1 MAKQKSIFV
10 CSQCGFESPKWLG
23 RCPDCSTWNS
33 FTEEVKT
40 ADGPVKMIKSRGI
53 SARNTPRPVGAIES
67 SEKERYDTGLPE
79 LNRVLG
85 GGLIKGSLTLISGD
99 PGIGKSTLL
108 LQCAGSV
115 ALKYGKVLYISGE
128 ESEEQIKMRADR
140 LGIKTDQLYV
150 VSETQ
155 VSLIEEH
162 INTLN
167 PVFCIV
173 DSIQT
178 LFSDQLTSAP
188 GSVSQVR
195 ECASELMRLG
205 KTNNIPLFIVAHVT
219 KSGDLAGPR
228 VLEHMVDTV
237 LSFEGERT
245 SDLRILRTVKNRF
258 GTTSEIGVFE
268 MREEGL
274 IEVYDPSRLF
284 LEETPGEGTM
294 VIGLMEGTRPILV
307 QVQSLVAET
316 KIVMPRRTAVG
327 MDVTRLNMLLAVL
340 EKKLRIPFYAS
351 DVYVNVVGG
360 LYIDGTGGDLG
371 LALSLISSAKSREL
385 DLPGAV
391 AIGEIGLTGE
401 IRPIAKAERLIQE
414 AAKLGFKTAIIS
426 ARQTIRKPPVG
437 LKLIQVQT
445 VEDAYQKLFGKKTGG
460 SDKRKTVSKASP
472 DID

>member
-1 MAKQKSIFV
+1 MARAKSVYV
-10 CSQCGFESPKWLG
+10 CSQCGFESAKWLG
-23 RCPDCSTWNS
+23 RCPDCNSWNS
-33 FTEEVKT
+33 FTEEVKLAKEPT
-40 ADGPVKMIKSRGI
+40 KMVKSKGI
-53 SARNTPRPVGAIES
+53 SARNTPRPMGQIES
-67 SEKERYDTGLPE
+67 SVKERLDTGLPE

-108 LQCAGSV
+108 LQCAG
-115 ALKYGKVLYISGE
+115 AIAKQYGKVLYVSGE

-140 LGIKTDQLYV
+140 LNITTDRLYV

-155 VSLIEEH
+155 VSMVEEH
-162 INTLN
+162 IRSID
-167 PVFCIV
+167 PVFCII

-178 LFSDQLTSAP
+178 LFSDQLSSAP

-205 KTNNIPLFIVAHVT
+205 KTNQLPLFIVAHVT
-219 KSGDLAGPR
+219 KSGELAGPR

-245 SDLRILRTVKNRF
+245 EDLRILRTVKNRF
-258 GTTSEIGVFE
+258 GTTAEIGVFE

-274 IEVYDPSRLF
+274 MEVYDPSRLF

-294 VIGLMEGTRPILV
+294 VIGIMEGTRPILV

-327 MDVTRLNMLLAVL
+327 LDVTRLNMLLAVL
-340 EKKLRIPFYAS
+340 EKKVKVPFYAS

-360 LYIDGTGGDLG
+360 LHIEGTGGDLG
-371 LALSLISSAKSREL
+371 LALSLISSAKSKEMIH
-385 DLPGAV
+385 PHAV
-391 AIGEIGLTGE
+391 AVGEIGLTGE
-401 IRPIAKAERLIQE
+401 IRPVSKAERVITE
-414 AAKLGFKTAIIS
+414 AAKMGFTHAVVS
-426 ARQTIRKPPVG
+426 SRQTIRKPPEG
-437 LKLIQVQT
+437 IQLIRVAT
-445 VEDAYQKLFGKKTGG
+445 VREAYETLFGARR
-460 SDKRKTVSKASP
+460 RKTAE
-472 DID
+472 

>member
-1 MAKQKSIFV
+1 MAKEKGMYV
-10 CSQCGFESPKWLG
+10 CSECGFESPKWLG
-23 RCPDCSTWNS
+23 RCPDCSSWNS
-33 FTEEVKT
+33 FTEEVRVT
-40 ADGPVKMIKSRGI
+40 REPAKMAKSKGI
-53 SARNTPRPVGAIES
+53 SAKNEPRPVGSIDS

-85 GGLIKGSLTLISGD
+85 GGLVKGSLTLISGD

-108 LQCAGSV
+108 LQCAGAIAVS
-115 ALKYGKVLYISGE
+115 YGKVLYISGE

-140 LGIKTDQLYV
+140 LGIRTDRLYV

-162 INTLN
+162 IIALD

-178 LFSDQLTSAP
+178 LFSDQLASAP

-195 ECASELMRLG
+195 ESASELMRLG
-205 KTNNIPLFIVAHVT
+205 KTRSLPLFIVAHVT
-219 KSGDLAGPR
+219 KAGELAGPR

-237 LSFEGERT
+237 LTFEGERT
-245 SDLRILRTVKNRF
+245 EDLRILRTVKNRF

-274 IEVYDPSRLF
+274 MEVYDPSRLF

-294 VIGLMEGTRPILV
+294 VIGLMEGTRPLLV
-307 QVQSLVAET
+307 QVQSLVVET
-316 KIVMPRRTAVG
+316 KVVMPRRTAVG
-327 MDVTRLNMLLAVL
+327 LDTTRLNMLLAVL

-360 LYIDGTGGDLG
+360 LSIEGTGGDLG
-371 LALSLISSAKSREL
+371 LALSLISSAKIREVA
-385 DLPGAV
+385 LPQAV

-401 IRPIAKAERLIQE
+401 IRPVAKAERLVQE
-414 AAKLGFKTAIIS
+414 AAKLGFKSAVIS
-426 ARQTIRKPPVG
+426 ARQTIRKPPEDFNLV
-437 LKLIQVQT
+437 KVTT
-445 VEDAYQKLFGKKTGG
+445 VMELYEKLFKPAR
-460 SDKRKTVSKASP
+460 RKSKA
-472 DID
+472 DRELD